1 MNWLRTKR
9 RACSSCTLWPETSF
23 HHPVIEPGEFYSA
36 SEGLDVVRH
45 FHRTS
50 EQGFIARLVLLL
62 PTEKQFNLAC
72 FRVGTS
78 GYREEI
84 GLGGGEQSL
93 ILRLPPGVYSPP
105 PTTPIRDASWRR
117 KNECFRFSPSACTPK
132 SLIKTANRRRGLK
145 EADASQ
151 TLSSVV
157 LIFQPLFFLFRYQ
170 HPIFLWGTT
179 PLQLLV
185 HVVG

>member
-9 RACSSCTLWPETSF
+9 RACSSCTHWPETSF
-23 HHPVIEPGEFYSA
+23 HHLLLSLENFTAHLGVV
-36 SEGLDVVRH
+36 DVVRH
-45 FHRTS
+45 FHGTS
-50 EQGFIARLVLLL
+50 EQGFIARIVLLL

-117 KNECFRFSPSACTPK
+117 KNECFHFSPSACTPK